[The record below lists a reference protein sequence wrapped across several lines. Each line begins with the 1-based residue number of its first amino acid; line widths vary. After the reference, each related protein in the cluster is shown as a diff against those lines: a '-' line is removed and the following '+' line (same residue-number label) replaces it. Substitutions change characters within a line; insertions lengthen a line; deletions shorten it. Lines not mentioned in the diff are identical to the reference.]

1 MKLFDVL
8 KENALQSFAGNRNIN
23 VYVGPDSN
31 DEQLIKEIQ
40 RALSSHSL
48 AIGQRAEGN
57 WWPNDKKAWT
67 GGETGVYDTKLA
79 DAVRQWQ
86 QSINIQ
92 IQDLPTNTNIRPLT
106 INGVINQEDA
116 KILLAPLN
124 NLGFLDN
131 RELQNAIDNFK
142 TVRRLFD
149 ENRFANGD
157 VANVNNYAEFIQNIG
172 RDGWAAVLTP
182 IVNQRF
188 SGDFEGTTAD
198 LIRDWLD
205 DSIDK
210 IMNKSRNVDILF
222 DALRSILRP
231 LSPTTKVPSK
241 IGGSVAL
248 IPDFQR
254 LKTLQQTYLGPN
266 IKRED
271 LNKPK
276 LLYIH
281 FASIAQFQFERGSQ
295 AIQDR
300 LQKQA
305 EEDAKSEQND
315 EANLDQLT
323 ARQLAEKIENAFK
336 NRYFAVFTSQRVES
350 NEVSIE
356 EALMQLA
363 NAKDYDL
370 LAAEYAD
377 LTGNN
382 LSLRMQLE
390 LPEELYT
397 RIFVAHLIR
406 IKRINPR
413 LLHSSINFGGAESIT
428 VQAPNSDKEF
438 TIMAVMSRDRPDI
451 DPEVFDVILEDSLLR
466 IAIQSSGNEMPDLFR
481 NPTADERIAAT
492 NMFIEVMNNTYPEM
506 VRFYAHL
513 PPFDEYAPLGP
524 LRLKGI
530 IEEGTVYQSA
540 GSDPSAFYEQAIRK
554 DRIWLVGDG
563 EDNDGDGEVD
573 GGNANIYFD
582 PRYKDEGLNKRAFT
596 FEPEE
601 DQIELSEEQKDIVRD
616 LASQKE
622 DIIKAAIERLFNENN
637 PAKLYIDTIYPGFK
651 QETGEFIEFELGGK
665 GDNAWT
671 HKFFSKQETDS
682 NPLMAELLTRM
693 ASSKG
698 LQPLQVI
705 AFVAPKGVADEFKLA
720 LDRTTFFGM
729 INDVDEEHLRR
740 LVAAIKER
748 TDFDLVDKYYD
759 GDLQQDIES
768 KDWWREDEDT
778 LALLQKIG
786 LNPKEVEAEESRENF
801 IEEAEKIMQV
811 FDSLG
816 NLRGADN
823 IEARNELVAE
833 VDLLAFMEKLFEFDK
848 GLSDEDRY
856 GNDDTVF
863 AIVNLLQEYLYIYS
877 NQSTDDMQKAL
888 YGDMPNWQESRE
900 IFMDLADKYDL

>member
-1 MKLFDVL
+1 MKLLDVL
-8 KENALQSFAGNRNIN
+8 KENALTAFAGNRNIN
-23 VYVGPDSN
+23 VFVGPDSN

-40 RALSSHSL
+40 RALSQHSL
-48 AIGQRAEGN
+48 AVGDRPEGS
-57 WWPNDKKAWT
+57 WWPNNQKAWT
-67 GGETGVYDTKLA
+67 GGETGVYDTQLA
-79 DAVRQWQ
+79 NAVRQWQ

-92 IQDLPTNTNIRPLT
+92 IEDLPANRNVRKLT
-106 INGVINQEDA
+106 VNGVINQEDA
-116 KILLAPLN
+116 KLLLAPLN

-131 RELQNAIDNFK
+131 RELENSINNFR

-157 VANVNNYAEFIQNIG
+157 VANVNSYADFIQNIG

-188 SGDFEGTTAD
+188 SGEFAGQTAD
-198 LIRDWLD
+198 TIRDWLD
-205 DSIDK
+205 DSIDQ
-210 IMNKSRNVDILF
+210 IMNKARNVDLLF
-222 DALRSILRP
+222 DALRAIMRP
-231 LSPTTKVPSK
+231 LPPTTKVPSK

-248 IPDFQR
+248 IPDFER
-254 LKTLQQTYLGPN
+254 LRVLQTTYLGPN
-266 IKRED
+266 VVRED

-300 LQKQA
+300 LQAQQ
-305 EEDAKSEQND
+305 EEDAKSQQND
-315 EANLDQLT
+315 QPNIDQLT
-323 ARQLAEKIENAFK
+323 ARQLAEKIESAFE
-336 NRYFAVFTSQRVES
+336 NNYWAIFTSQRVES
-350 NEVSIE
+350 DEMSIE
-356 EALMQLA
+356 EALMELA
-363 NAKDYDL
+363 NARDYDL
-370 LAAEYAD
+370 VASEYAD

-382 LSLRMQLE
+382 LSLRMQME
-390 LPEELYT
+390 LPDDLYT
-397 RIFVAHLIR
+397 RIFIGHLIR

-413 LLHSSINFGGAESIT
+413 LLHSSINFGGANSIT
-428 VQAPNSDKEF
+428 VQAPNSDTEF

-451 DPEVFDVILEDSLLR
+451 EPEVFDVILEDALLKL
-466 IAIQSSGNEMPDLFR
+466 AIEQSGSQMPDLFR
-481 NPTADERIAAT
+481 VPTNDERIASVNA
-492 NMFIEVMNNTYPEM
+492 FIEVMNNTYPEM

-513 PPFDEYAPLGP
+513 PPFDEYAPIGP

-540 GSDPSAFYEQAIRK
+540 GTDPSTFYEQSIAK

-563 EDNDGDGEVD
+563 KDNDGDGEVD

-582 PRYKDEGLNKRAFT
+582 PRYKEEGLNTRDFT

-601 DQIELSEEQKDIVRD
+601 EQIELTEDQKDIIRD
-616 LASQKE
+616 LASEKE
-622 DIIKAAIERLFNENN
+622 DLITAALERLFEQNN
-637 PAKLYIDTIYPGFK
+637 PSRLYTDTIYPGFK
-651 QETGEFIEFELGGK
+651 QETGQYIEFELGGR
-665 GDNAWT
+665 GDDAWT
-671 HKFFSKQETDS
+671 HKFFSKNETDS

-693 ASSKG
+693 AGSKG
-698 LQPLQVI
+698 LQPLEVI
-705 AFVAPKGVADEFKLA
+705 AFVAPKGVADEFKRA

-729 INDVDEEHLRR
+729 INDVDEDHLRR

-759 GDLQQDIES
+759 GDLQQDIEN
-768 KDWWREDEDT
+768 KDWWRDDEDT
-778 LALLQKIG
+778 FALLQKIG
-786 LNPKEVEAEESRENF
+786 LNPKEVEAEQSRENF
-801 IEEAEKIMQV
+801 IEEAEKIVQV

-833 VDLLAFMEKLFEFDK
+833 VDLLGFMNKLLEFDK
-848 GLSDEDRY
+848 TIPEEDRY
-856 GNDDTVF
+856 GNDDTVY
-863 AIVNLLQEYLYIYS
+863 AIISLLQEYLFIYS
-877 NQSTDDMQKAL
+877 NQNMDDMQRAL

-900 IFMDLADKYDL
+900 IFMDLAEKYNL